1 MDAKTIDAEFAALA
15 KRLEDLED
23 ITDAKRVET
32 AADEL
37 RRVGYT
43 PMLLVAPDNFL
54 ETTREQIQAE
64 LQRIRSLPA
73 EELPTEADEAD
84 MVRIQ
89 AAMLLVSNYETL
101 VRLRQPDP
109 KVWNDIIE
117 LYGED

>member
-15 KRLEDLED
+15 RRLDEIEDV
-23 ITDAKRVET
+23 TDPQRVAT
-32 AADEL
+32 ATDEL

-54 ETTREQIQAE
+54 ETTREQIRAE
-64 LQRIRSLPA
+64 LQRIRTMPA
-73 EELPTEADEAD
+73 AELPTEADEAET
-84 MVRIQ
+84 VRVQ

-109 KVWNDIIE
+109 KAWNEIIE

>member
-15 KRLEDLED
+15 KRLDEIEDV
-23 ITDAKRVET
+23 TDPKRVAT

-54 ETTREQIQAE
+54 ESTREQIRAE
-64 LQRIRSLPA
+64 IERIRTMPA
-73 EELPTEADEAD
+73 AELPTEADEAST
-84 MVRIQ
+84 VRVQ